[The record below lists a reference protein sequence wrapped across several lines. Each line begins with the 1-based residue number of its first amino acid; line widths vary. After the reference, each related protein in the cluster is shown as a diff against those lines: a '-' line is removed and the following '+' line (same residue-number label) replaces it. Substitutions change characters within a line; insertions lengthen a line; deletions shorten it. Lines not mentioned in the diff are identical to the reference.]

1 MPLID
6 LYARFL
12 FLCVAALHCPVIPS
26 ILFSVIPSVA
36 EESRGNDFFLIP
48 RDKPFLLLR
57 LFSRGKTLTVI
68 LPKRTRRRLPLYY
81 KKFF

>member
-12 FLCVAALHCPVIPS
+12 FLCVAALHYSVIPS

-36 EESRGNDFFLIP
+36 EESRGNGLVMFF
-48 RDKPFLLLR
+48 RFR
-57 LFSRGKTLTVI
+57 EMFRQRFACST
-68 LPKRTRRRLPLYY
+68 
-81 KKFF
+81 